1 MARTKITPTELT
13 AEAAVASGSGT
24 TIDSTLVSNGVYIE
38 ADGDVER
45 LVLRVT
51 NTHAS
56 AAKTFTVK
64 AAPVESGYPKGGG
77 YQFLAPQGDI
87 VTSVASTGDVM
98 LAGLV
103 SARHVT
109 KDPDSGDRGVI
120 LIDFE
125 SGFTGAIR
133 AYKLPAGIF

>member
-1 MARTKITPTELT
+1 MARTKITPTLLT
-13 AEAAVASGSGT
+13 AENAVASGAGI
-24 TIDSTLVSNGVYIE
+24 TIDSTLVSNGVYID

-45 LVLRVT
+45 LVIRVV
-51 NTHAS
+51 NSHAS

-64 AAPVESGYPKGGG
+64 AAPAENGYPLGGG

-87 VTSVASTGDVM
+87 VTSVASSGDMM

-109 KDPDSGDRGVI
+109 KDPDSGDRGVV

-125 SGFTGAIR
+125 NGFTGAIR
-133 AYKLPAGIF
+133 VYKLPKEIF